1 MIFTELLYPLA
12 IEHLIRARHIYGI
25 FLHILYVNTSCTF
38 TNHCK
43 ALTKAS
49 TTEGSP
55 EVQGDPYCSL
65 LSVWMLVMTTPTT
78 FTVHSDD
85 KAPSF
90 LWDTSNICVFDLSK
104 ATCKLFKSK
113 MIQDKGPGP
122 CNTTTPHHIMHPLR
136 KHLAHGCLL
145 TLPCVILP
153 HKALR
158 ANLGG
163 LFHKPNKLLCVCE
176 ISKR

>member
-1 MIFTELLYPLA
+1 M
-12 IEHLIRARHIYGI
+12 
-25 FLHILYVNTSCTF
+25 YVNT
-38 TNHCK
+38 NRILRNGCK

-55 EVQGDPYCSL
+55 EGQAHSQLSIECVDAGDDDSHCTASA
-65 LSVWMLVMTTPTT
+65 
-78 FTVHSDD
+78 VHSDD
-85 KAPSF
+85 KEPYF
-90 LWDTSNICVFDLSK
+90 LWDTSNICAFDLSK
-104 ATCKLFKSK
+104 ATSKLFKSK

-153 HKALR
+153 HKAL
-158 ANLGG
+158 
-163 LFHKPNKLLCVCE
+163 
-176 ISKR
+176 